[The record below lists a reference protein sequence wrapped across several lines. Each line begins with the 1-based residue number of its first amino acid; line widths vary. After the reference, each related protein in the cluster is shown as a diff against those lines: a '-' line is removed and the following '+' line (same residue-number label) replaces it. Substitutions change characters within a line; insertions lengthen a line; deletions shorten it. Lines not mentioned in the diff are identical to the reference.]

1 MTCHGVICDT
11 DMHMIEIKQALIFD
25 FDGLILDTETPEV
38 QLWQELF
45 SRHGQE
51 FPMDDW
57 VRTVVGS
64 STASLDPRQHLA
76 SLSGASLP
84 RITRQEKTARLRR
97 RRQAPLPPLPGVREM
112 LTLARQ
118 AGLRLA
124 IASSSPHRWVDGT
137 LSRLGFLSLFE
148 AVVCREDAARVKP
161 APDLYLAAL
170 AALQVPPSRAL
181 AFEDSPNGITAA
193 RQAGLKV
200 VGVPNNITSRLGPL
214 DSDLTLESLAVTS
227 LAAILAAF
235 GDHLIL
241 REEQPE
247 DLEAVC
253 RVEKEAFK
261 GEAEANLVDL
271 VRQRGKASLSM
282 VAVLDGVIV
291 GHILFTPVTAAGGRD
306 RKKGAGLGPVAV
318 LPEFHGK
325 GIGSRLIRAGLERMR
340 QQGTPYVV
348 LLGDPAYY
356 YRFGFKAGRDCGLTS
371 EYGDGKAF
379 QVLELVPGGL
389 RGIKGLVRYLP
400 EFSETGC

>member
-1 MTCHGVICDT
+1 MN
-11 DMHMIEIKQALIFD
+11 EIKQTLIFD

-45 SRHGQE
+45 TRHGQE

-64 STASLDPRQHLA
+64 STESLDPRQHLA
-76 SLSGASLP
+76 NLSGASLP
-84 RITRQEKTARLRR
+84 RITRQEKTARARR
-97 RRQAPLPPLPGVREM
+97 RRQAPLPPLPGVAEM
-112 LTLARQ
+112 LISARQ

-137 LSRLGFLSLFE
+137 LERLGFLSLFE
-148 AVVCREDAARVKP
+148 AVICREDATRVKP

-170 AALQVPPSRAL
+170 AALQVPPGKAL

-214 DSDLTLESLAVTS
+214 DSDLTLTS
-227 LAAILAAF
+227 LAATSLGAILAAF

-241 REEQPE
+241 RDEQAE
-247 DLEAVC
+247 DMEAV
-253 RVEKEAFK
+253 RKVEKEAFK

-271 VRQRGKASLSM
+271 VRQRGKSSLSM
-282 VAVLDGVIV
+282 VAVLEGVIV
-291 GHILFTPVTAAGGRD
+291 GHILFTPVSPVIEKG
-306 RKKGAGLGPVAV
+306 RKKSAGLGPVAV
-318 LPEFHGK
+318 LPEYQDK

-340 QQGTPYVV
+340 QLGTSYVV

-356 YRFGFKAGRDCGLTS
+356 SRFGFQAGRRFGLTS
-371 EYGDGKAF
+371 EYGNEEAF
-379 QVLELVPGGL
+379 QVLELAPGGL
-389 RGIKGLVRYLP
+389 RGVRGLVRYLP
-400 EFSETGC
+400 EFSEVGC